1 MIRPLGAVLAASLLL
16 LAPAAPSVA
25 QETGVAQSLKAVP
38 LSIESR
44 GKLRRYQVEVAA
56 TPGQQEI
63 GLMFRKTMPTDHGM
77 IFPMKP
83 PRPVSFWMKNTWL
96 PLDLIFIGPD
106 KRIVR
111 IAENAKPLSLDLI
124 DCPEPVSAV
133 LELNGGAARAAGI
146 SVGDSV
152 RW

>member
-111 IAENAKPLSLDLI
+111 IAENAEPLSLDLI